1 MMNFLTALLKLIFRL
16 PALWAWIQYTKK
28 KEKANQGLQEKEDA
42 IKVDP
47 LDRIDEL
54 TDFTRVLPDK
64 PPSKRKRKGDNPTPR
79 VPKVR
84 KSRIR

>member
-1 MMNFLTALLKLIFRL
+1 MINFLTSLLKLILRL
-16 PALWAWIQYTKK
+16 PSLWAWLQYTKK
-28 KEKANQGLQEKEDA
+28 KEQTKQELQEKEDA

-64 PPSKRKRKGDNPTPR
+64 PPSKRKRKRDNPTPR